1 MKRPLFLFCV
11 IALLSLEGRTLA
23 IAADDVPASA
33 PPVASSPAETSSA
46 PAPTPIAA
54 TSPIPTPAPAIL
66 AATPVPTAT
75 PSATPAASPSM
86 DAIADPNAIA
96 ATTPAPGRKD
106 LSLDTASGTDL
117 TLSGSI
123 KLAIE
128 QATLILK
135 SENDVRYTGSR
146 LLQAYGQF
154 LPSVTGN
161 ASYEG
166 IGGRTYYASTVPTFV
181 SGVSRNSGYTVA
193 ADLNLFNGLTDFAN
207 LKSSILRKNASE
219 VTVTYAKQQITLDIT
234 QSFLQVIL
242 DEKLVNIA
250 RKNLQASQERERL
263 LEEQTEVGVKNLSD
277 LFRQQAQTSLDE
289 SSALSA
295 ENKSR
300 TDQIILLRKLRL
312 ELTGK
317 YHFVEP
323 ALPETRSADSQKSE
337 EDLVNEG
344 LAHRLDLKASAQTAD
359 AAHWDV
365 HAAFGG
371 YLPKVD
377 FLGEISAVGHYLQSQ
392 NVQGIGDVVP
402 PGQPEMGNQLGR
414 QIQYTVGIAL
424 TWNIFDRLVTAQNVG
439 QTGVLADDADID
451 AQDKKLEVEGEVR
464 QSFGDYKTAIEQL
477 RASKKGLEAA
487 EKAYEVMNG
496 RYTVGAA
503 SFLDLI
509 TTQTTL
515 VQAQSN
521 RAQALINFQVEDK
534 SLSFAIGTLSVE

>member
-1 MKRPLFLFCV
+1 MNRALFLLVFWG
-11 IALLSLEGRTLA
+11 AMNLLGIEVPSYA
-23 IAADDVPASA
+23 FAADNVPASA
-33 PPVASSPAETSSA
+33 PPVAA
-46 PAPTPIAA
+46 TPLA
-54 TSPIPTPAPAIL
+54 TPAS
-66 AATPVPTAT
+66 ATA
-75 PSATPAASPSM
+75 PSATPST
-86 DAIADPNAIA
+86 DALADPVAIA
-96 ATTPAPGRKD
+96 ASTPAPGRKD
-106 LSLDTASGTDL
+106 LSLDTLGGTEL
-117 TLSGSI
+117 TLPGSI
-123 KLAIE
+123 KLGID
-128 QATLILK
+128 QATLVLK
-135 SENDVRYTGSR
+135 SENDLHYTGSR

-154 LPSVTGN
+154 LPSVTGTAN
-161 ASYEG
+161 YDG
-166 IGGRTYYASTVPTFV
+166 IGGRTYYTTAVPTFV
-181 SGVSRNSGYTVA
+181 DGTSRNSGYTIT
-193 ADLNLFNGLTDFAN
+193 ADLNLFNGLADYAN
-207 LKSSILRKNASE
+207 LKSSLLRKDASE

-277 LFRQQAQTSLDE
+277 LFRQQAQTALDE

-295 ENKSR
+295 ENRSR
-300 TDQIILLRKLRL
+300 TDQIALLRKLRL

-323 ALPETRSADSQKSE
+323 PLPETRSADSQKKE
-337 EDLVNEG
+337 EDLVSEA
-344 LAHRLDLKASAQTAD
+344 LSKRLDLKASSERAD
-359 AAHWDV
+359 AYHWDV
-365 HAAFGG
+365 HAAFSG
-371 YLPKVD
+371 YLPKID

-392 NVQGIGDVVP
+392 NVDGVGVVP
-402 PGQPEMGNQLGR
+402 GGQPDMGNQLGR
-414 QIQYTVGIAL
+414 QVQYTVGLAL

-439 QTGVLADDADID
+439 QARALADDGEID
-451 AQDKKLEVEGEVR
+451 AQDKRLQVEGEVR
-464 QSFGDYKTAIEQL
+464 QSFGDYKTAVEQL

-534 SLSFAIGTLSVE
+534 SLSFALGTLSVE